1 MAHSPSSLYR
11 NQAKRLFIDGLHD
24 IDKGWMEE
32 LRSGC
37 NDPSSCLKIVPRF
50 VWEAEGFFEEDLRV
64 LGEVITSTLEE
75 YSFDGLVLELGF
87 SKDMLFLYKL
97 IRDAIGADKQLIQVA
112 HPQSGSSF
120 FSCISSKVSKFTHND
135 LQALHQIVDFVLLMT
150 YDYSLS
156 KGKIGPNAPLSIS
169 SNSLLS

>member
-97 IRDAIGADKQLIQVA
+97 IRDAIGADKQLILVA

-120 FSCISSKVSKFTHND
+120 FSCIHPKSPNSHTTTSKHFIK
-135 LQALHQIVDFVLLMT
+135 
-150 YDYSLS
+150 SL
-156 KGKIGPNAPLSIS
+156 ILFF
-169 SNSLLS
+169 L